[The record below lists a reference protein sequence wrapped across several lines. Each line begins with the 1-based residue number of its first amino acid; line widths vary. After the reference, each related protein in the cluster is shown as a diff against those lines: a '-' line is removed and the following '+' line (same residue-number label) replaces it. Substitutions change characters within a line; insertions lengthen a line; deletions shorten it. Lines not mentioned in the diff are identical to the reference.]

1 MFWAV
6 GMSRVGVLKEG
17 RALSPWKLEVVRHGM
32 GTQSREPRTEGWL
45 EGPYLSQVEGGRV
58 KYLPVASF
66 TKTYGPYVCDLITRT
81 KEGVHACKGS

>member
-6 GMSRVGVLKEG
+6 GMSRVDVLKEG

-58 KYLPVASF
+58 KYLLVASF
-66 TKTYGPYVCDLITRT
+66 TKTYGPYVIL
-81 KEGVHACKGS
+81 